1 MVALTA
7 CGMFGS
13 GYQRPDVKLPETF
26 RGEAAQTGPGEET
39 FGDLTWWEVYRDPV
53 LQQLI
58 KTALEQNYDVRI
70 AVARVEE
77 FRAQAGVARIGQLPQ
92 VSAEADATHSRISAI
107 GRNPLPASTP
117 VIANDFNGEI
127 DVSYEVD
134 LWGR

>member
-58 KTALEQNYDVRI
+58 KTALEQNYDIRI

-92 VSAEADATHSRISAI
+92 VSAEAGVSRGRISPI
-107 GRNPLPASTP
+107 GPESLPAGTP
-117 VIANDFNGEI
+117 LVANDFIGSL
-127 DVSYEVD
+127 DV
-134 LWGR
+134 